1 MLHRKDKNFP
11 LSVPVSRVGSS
22 TRLSLMGTASN
33 PSTPSAYV
41 VSSLNPTKNLPF
53 TSSSFNSRITTKD
66 ELDRFEQLPMVQ
78 GVNALEETLASLTS
92 RISLFKD
99 DGLKEDV
106 DRFVA
111 YSNELLVE
119 LEKLEQHAQLGRDI
133 GELRAQNDTLDDL
146 GKLVLKE
153 LLACREALKR
163 LPRLPASK
171 RTVNLADQLNSLVD
185 VKEVLKYAMKLAKF
199 TRAPATMAN
208 ALFQIH
214 PNNYIWPAEDALRKG
229 MLAMSSIHS
238 DELIKME
245 IGEDT
250 SMEEAE
256 EEKAKPESE
265 EKATEEAKEKSD
277 VGLLQ
282 RKNSFGNYGAT
293 ISMEGKPDGGNGVN
307 ALDLDLFDPD
317 EDDYSD

>member
-1 MLHRKDKNFP
+1 MN
-11 LSVPVSRVGSS
+11 
-22 TRLSLMGTASN
+22 TTSN
-33 PSTPSAYV
+33 PSTPSSYV

-66 ELDRFEQLPMVQ
+66 ELDRFEKLPMVQ
-78 GVNALEETLASLTS
+78 SINSLEKTLTSLTS
-92 RISLFKD
+92 RISLFKE
-99 DGLKEDV
+99 DGLKDDV
-106 DRFVA
+106 DKFVA
-111 YSNELLVE
+111 YSQELLDE
-119 LEKLEQHAQLGRDI
+119 LDKLEHHAQLGGAIDKL
-133 GELRAQNDTLDDL
+133 EDENDTLDDL
-146 GKLVLKE
+146 GKLILKE
-153 LLACREALKR
+153 LLSCREALKR

-171 RTVNLADQLNSLVD
+171 RSDKNLVDPLVD

-238 DELIKME
+238 EELIKME
-245 IGEDT
+245 IGEEQDVD
-250 SMEEAE
+250 MKEEAE
-256 EEKAKPESE
+256 PIEDKIIKHKLPKE
-265 EKATEEAKEKSD
+265 TEGSSD
-277 VGLLQ
+277 LGLLH
-282 RKNSFGNYGAT
+282 RKNSFGNYGT
-293 ISMEGKPDGGNGVN
+293 NISMENKPPLDATNENDKNDDDNKNTSTTVN